1 MYSKNQRLEIG
12 KRIQELR
19 GVRDQRAF
27 AEAVESVQQ
36 TISKYERGEIPRSW
50 LFLARLAR
58 EEGVNL
64 NALLAGPETGPALV
78 NGTRASA
85 FKGATNGAHPPV
97 GFGAGEERPLRVAV
111 GS

>member
-12 KRIQELR
+12 KRIQGLR
-19 GVRDQRAF
+19 GARDQRAF

-64 NALLAGPETGPALV
+64 NELLIGLETGPALV
-78 NGTRASA
+78 NASREAATRS
-85 FKGATNGAHPPV
+85 TNGAQAPV
-97 GFGAGEERPLRVAV
+97 QVGAAEERPRHMALSA
-111 GS
+111 